1 MLSARRN
8 LECGLLS
15 PTAFRAAETSRRLQN
30 LELSRCQDLEQ
41 SHSSGV
47 NCLSLDPMCRNDK
60 DAVCRRNE
68 AHRFAVSTVQWYPCD
83 TGLFTSSGMDSE
95 LRVWDANAL
104 KVAEVLRLGAKV
116 YSHHLEEAQPT
127 IVALGT
133 GRPWV
138 TLADLRTGIACQE
151 LRGHSGKVL
160 AVRWSP
166 SVGGLLATA
175 SQDNKVML
183 WDIRCARGALAAL
196 KGHSGAATSLAF
208 LPDGLVLFSLGA
220 DNRLRA
226 WDIARRRELHF
237 FGAIVPNEVLVWDHK
252 RSSEHVHVRPDR
264 TGDSGCEHIG
274 ACNQRSVSLWN
285 HDSSRMHYRLLEENV
300 NQWKLEL
307 EEHEAT
313 FVNQATQVNAWDRL
327 LLANGEKIGELSD
340 LVDRV
345 KLDQQRL
352 DHELDFIAAQQ
363 GELQELLEPLERGI
377 QATPGLSVQQHADL
391 EREHTY
397 HLAENV
403 NAQLRCMSQ
412 DIKDIIQQLNAA
424 NAAVA
429 QDKPLNQVSKVLN
442 AHMDALSWVQHNSGL
457 LQKQLQELERA
468 CQQQRGNMDQLVR
481 R

>member
-1 MLSARRN
+1 MAAPTVKGFTFGAAAAPSIPSTLGPAATTGTTGFSFGTTSAPASTFTF
-8 LECGLLS
+8 GQ
-15 PTAFRAAETSRRLQN
+15 TAPATAVASTSAPATSVPSLFGTTTAAASLT
-30 LELSRCQDLEQ
+30 Q
-41 SHSSGV
+41 S
-47 NCLSLDPMCRNDK
+47 
-60 DAVCRRNE
+60 
-68 AHRFAVSTVQWYPCD
+68 T
-83 TGLFTSSGMDSE
+83 TSSS
-95 LRVWDANAL
+95 A
-104 KVAEVLRLGAKV
+104 
-116 YSHHLEEAQPT
+116 
-127 IVALGT
+127 
-133 GRPWV
+133 
-138 TLADLRTGIACQE
+138 
-151 LRGHSGKVL
+151 
-160 AVRWSP
+160 SP
-166 SVGGLLATA
+166 
-175 SQDNKVML
+175 
-183 WDIRCARGALAAL
+183 
-196 KGHSGAATSLAF
+196 
-208 LPDGLVLFSLGA
+208 
-220 DNRLRA
+220 
-226 WDIARRRELHF
+226 
-237 FGAIVPNEVLVWDHK
+237 
-252 RSSEHVHVRPDR
+252 
-264 TGDSGCEHIG
+264 
-274 ACNQRSVSLWN
+274 
-285 HDSSRMHYRLLEENV
+285 MHYRLLEENV

-468 CQQQRGNMDQLVR
+468 CQQQRGNVDQLVR